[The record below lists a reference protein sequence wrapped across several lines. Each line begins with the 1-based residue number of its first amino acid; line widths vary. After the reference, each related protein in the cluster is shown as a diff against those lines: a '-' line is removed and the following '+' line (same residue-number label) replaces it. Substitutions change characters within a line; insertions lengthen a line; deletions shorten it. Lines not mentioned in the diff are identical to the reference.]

1 MPGECRAST
10 SFFHVAKTWM
20 AGTSPAMT
28 RSKGHK
34 KQTGRGETKTDDISA
49 RTLGKIERR
58 LIYFCML
65 LFILNYVDRLNVSFA
80 ALQMNKDLGFGP
92 TIYGIGAGIFFFGYF
107 VFEIPSN
114 LILERVGARI
124 WLARI
129 AITWGI
135 ISAAMAF
142 VQGVT
147 SFFVVRFLLG
157 FAEAGLLPGVMLYFS
172 YWFPMRERA
181 KALALFMT
189 ATAISNIVGAPLS
202 SWLLGFD
209 GVLGLR
215 GWQLM
220 FALEGIPSVLIGI
233 AALFYLVDRPEQ
245 ATWLADDEKAWLH
258 GELAAETAA
267 KERASGHMTLR
278 MGLTNPRVLLI
289 TLLCFFLVSG
299 NFGVVFWMPQ
309 LIKALGDLTI
319 MQVGLLTMIPYIA
332 AVVAMVWWGRHS
344 DRTGDRKWHLAIAAV
359 VGAAGLAVSAIPG
372 NPVVS
377 FVALCVAAAGIWSM
391 FGVFWAV
398 PADFLSGT
406 AAAGG
411 FARINCFGTLGGFLG
426 PYLVGFVRQHTG
438 SFTGSLLVLA
448 GFTLMAAVISATLP
462 PKLVR

>member
-1 MPGECRAST
+1 M
-10 SFFHVAKTWM
+10 
-20 AGTSPAMT
+20 
-28 RSKGHK
+28 
-34 KQTGRGETKTDDISA
+34 TDDIER
-49 RTLGKIERR
+49 RTLRKVERR

-65 LFILNYVDRLNVSFA
+65 LFILNYVDRLNVGFA
-80 ALQMNKDLGFGP
+80 ALQMNKDLSFGP
-92 TIYGIGAGIFFFGYF
+92 TVYGIGAGIFFFGYF
-107 VFEIPSN
+107 LFEIPSN

-135 ISAAMAF
+135 ISAGMAL
-142 VQGVT
+142 VNGVT
-147 SFFVVRFLLG
+147 SFYVVRFLLG

-172 YWFPMRERA
+172 YWFPLRERA

-209 GVLGLR
+209 GVFGLR

-220 FALEGIPSVLIGI
+220 FVLEGIPSVLIGI
-233 AALFYLVDRPEQ
+233 VALFYLVDRPEH
-245 ATWLADDEKAWLH
+245 ATWLTDEEKAWLH
-258 GELAAETAA
+258 RELAAETAA
-267 KERASGHMTLR
+267 KEQASGHMTLR

-309 LIKALGDLTI
+309 IIKALGDLSI
-319 MQVGLLTMIPYIA
+319 MQVGVLTMIPYIA
-332 AVVAMVWWGRHS
+332 AVVAMVWWGRRS

-359 VGAAGLAVSAIPG
+359 VGAAGLAASAVLA
-372 NPVVS
+372 NPVLS

-411 FARINCFGTLGGFLG
+411 FALINSFGTLGGFLG
-426 PYLVGFVRQHTG
+426 PFLVGFVRQHTG

>member
-1 MPGECRAST
+1 M
-10 SFFHVAKTWM
+10 
-20 AGTSPAMT
+20 
-28 RSKGHK
+28 
-34 KQTGRGETKTDDISA
+34 TDDISA
-49 RTLGKIERR
+49 RTLRKIERR

-65 LFILNYVDRLNVSFA
+65 LFILNYVDRLNVGFA

-92 TIYGIGAGIFFFGYF
+92 TVYGIGAGIFFFGYF

-114 LILERVGARI
+114 LILERVGARV

-142 VQGVT
+142 VQGAT
-147 SFFVVRFLLG
+147 SFYVVRFLLG
-157 FAEAGLLPGVMLYFS
+157 FAEAGLLPGIMLYFS

-202 SWLLGFD
+202 SWLIGFD
-209 GVLGLR
+209 GIFGLR

-220 FALEGIPSVLIGI
+220 FVIEGIPSVLIGI

-245 ATWLADDEKAWLH
+245 AAWLADDEKAWLQR
-258 GELAAETAA
+258 ELAAETAA
-267 KERASGHMTLR
+267 KEQASGRMTLR

-309 LIKALGDLTI
+309 IIKALGDLSI
-319 MQVGLLTMIPYIA
+319 MQVGALTMIPYAA
-332 AVVAMVWWGRHS
+332 AVVAMVWWGRRS

-359 VGAAGLAVSAIPG
+359 VGAAGLAVSALPG
-372 NPVVS
+372 NPVLS

-411 FARINCFGTLGGFLG
+411 FALINSFGTLGGFLG
-426 PYLVGFVRQHTG
+426 PFLVGFVRQHTG

-448 GFTLMAAVISATLP
+448 GFTLMAAVISAMLP